1 MNKALKL
8 TLFCLCFTTPAVAA
22 QTLYRWV
29 DEQGNVSF
37 QDVPPRDHAFSEET
51 IKTTSASPPQETGPA
66 VEITFYAIADCEPCT
81 LARNSLLES
90 GLPFTEIN
98 PETDQAAA
106 KQLVERFGKVEVPL
120 TVVGETPIK
129 GFNPQWLEAEL
140 AKAGVTSGEPVNDST
155 GPR

>member
-1 MNKALKL
+1 MEKTFKIILVY
-8 TLFCLCFTTPAVAA
+8 LCFAVQDLAA

-37 QDVPPRDHAFSEET
+37 QDVPPRDHVFSEQT
-51 IKTTSASPPQETGPA
+51 IRTSSATPAQDNRPA

-90 GLPFTEIN
+90 GLAFTEIN
-98 PETDQAAA
+98 PETDQEAA
-106 KQLVERFGKVEVPL
+106 KRLVEQFGKVEVPL
-120 TVVGETPIK
+120 TMVGNTPIK

-140 AKAGVTSGEPVNDST
+140 AKAGVKTEKPDT
-155 GPR
+155 GPTIQE